1 MNDVGTL
8 IAALTLKD
16 LLDLSATGMLMI
28 ITITLWRRLNSVTDQ
43 LIAIR
48 NKVELVAG
56 AVVPVVPE
64 TPPESPPGTPDTPP
78 GAAKKKPPAN
88 TASD

>member
-16 LLDLSATGMLMI
+16 LLDLSATGMLMV
-28 ITITLWRRLNSVTDQ
+28 ITVTLWRRLNNVTDQ

-48 NKVELVAG
+48 NKVDLVAG
-56 AVVPVVPE
+56 AVVPVVQPDVPE
-64 TPPESPPGTPDTPP
+64 ESD
-78 GAAKKKPPAN
+78 KKKPTRQGP
-88 TASD
+88 